1 MGRPPKHYDD
11 AELAVLRDRRNEL
24 RRAQYKAD
32 GGKRKAENQA
42 WKEAHRE
49 QTRIAGREYQR
60 RIREL
65 DPEAYRAKQRAYRRK
80 NPEKHKEL
88 YRKWYR
94 KSGAEYS
101 RKWHAANRVKDP
113 IIYMLRNSK
122 NRAKEIGRDFSLTRA
137 DIVIPEF
144 CPVLGLKLEFSHGK
158 GTGFFSPNS
167 PSIDRFD
174 STLGYTKANIRII
187 SWRANCLKRDA
198 TIDEMERVLAYMKG
212 G

>member
-1 MGRPPKHYDD
+1 MDEL
-11 AELAVLRDRRNEL
+11 ELAQLERNRL
-24 RRAQYKAD
+24 RREQYALD
-32 GGKRKAENQA
+32 GGKRRGANQA

-49 QTRIAGREYQR
+49 QVREAGRKYQSLR
-60 RIREL
+60 
-65 DPEAYRAKQRAYRRK
+65 RAKNPDTERQKQREWRRN
-80 NPEKHKEL
+80 NPEKVKAYYKE
-88 YRKWYR
+88 WYR
-94 KSGAEYS
+94 GKGAEYS

-113 IIYMLRNSK
+113 IVYMLRNSK

-144 CPVLGLKLEFSHGK
+144 CPVLGLKLEFGHGN
-158 GTGFFSPNS
+158 GTGFFRPNS

-174 STLGYTKANIRII
+174 SALGYTKANIRII